1 MGAVVQPLWRTH
13 VTHVMDKSLSLSLA
27 VTRAYDFD
35 SSKYDERELHQ
46 FDLNRILPWL
56 KDSIYTKYIYT
67 KYI

>member
-46 FDLNRILPWL
+46 FDLNRILP
-56 KDSIYTKYIYT
+56 
-67 KYI
+67 